1 MAFTGRVGTDAFYH
15 MMTLFYTYTSPQHQ
29 FSEEAS
35 TLMRLQIDN
44 NLELGWQ
51 PRDMLLYTNFDYEY
65 RGVYARR
72 IPDIYTAFDP
82 TSNKVPV
89 LLHLCERHLL
99 PSGLYWYHDLDAY
112 QCVPCDPPPDVTMF
126 ACARYAY
133 KHDWQ
138 CGSFFFRPSD
148 AFTAFLRRWNEEIAF
163 IPTWSEYAKTR
174 TDEKAL
180 KSLVL
185 RGILSVEELNH
196 RYNHVF
202 KYADWTYDRAVKP
215 IIASHFHPE
224 PQSMARMV
232 RGENKHGHPF
242 VPERLARLFRQY
254 GYE

>member
-1 MAFTGRVGTDAFYH
+1 MKILYV
-15 MMTLFYTYTSPQHQ
+15 YTSPKHQ
-29 FSEEAS
+29 FGEEAAK
-35 TLMRLQIDN
+35 LMQIQIDN
-44 NLELGWQ
+44 NLELGRE
-51 PRDMLLYTNFDYEY
+51 PEDILLYTNFAYEY
-65 RGVYARR
+65 RGVHTIQ

-82 TSNKVPV
+82 TSNKIPALVY
-89 LLHLCERHLL
+89 LLERQRL
-99 PSGLYWYHDLDAY
+99 PADDLYWYHD
-112 QCVPCDPPPDVTMF
+112 CDVYECERFDPPDVKLF

-138 CGSFFFRPSD
+138 CGSFFFRVTD
-148 AFTAFLRRWNEEIAF
+148 DLTAFMRRWNEEIEF

-185 RGILSVEELNH
+185 RGILPVEELNH

-215 IIASHFHPE
+215 ILASHFHPE
-224 PQSMARMV
+224 PDSMARMV
-232 RGENKHGHPF
+232 RGENKHKHPF
-242 VPERLARLFRQY
+242 VPERLARLLRQY